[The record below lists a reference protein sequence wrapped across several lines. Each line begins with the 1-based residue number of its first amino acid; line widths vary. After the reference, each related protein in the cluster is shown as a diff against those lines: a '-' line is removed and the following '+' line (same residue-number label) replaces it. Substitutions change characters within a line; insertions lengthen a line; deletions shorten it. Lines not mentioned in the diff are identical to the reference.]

1 MDMDAFMAF
10 VGKFAGDLG
19 AVVAAGNVVV
29 GDRLGLYRAL
39 ADSGPATAAE
49 GRRRPVVKG
58 HPMSVGDW
66 LRRLFPAMSP
76 PEPEPIAPPIPNP
89 LIRPESKS

>member
-39 ADSGPATAAE
+39 ALPDPAGPELGCRTRAEAVRKLTELGALSG
-49 GRRRPVVKG
+49 
-58 HPMSVGDW
+58 
-66 LRRLFPAMSP
+66 
-76 PEPEPIAPPIPNP
+76 
-89 LIRPESKS
+89 